1 MESGSGKLDVRE
13 LVDSQPLG
21 AAQIWMFVL
30 LFAVLALDGLDTQ
43 LLSYVAPNIA
53 KEWHI
58 SMANLGSIFS
68 IGLLGSMCG
77 ALLLGVLGDS
87 VGVKRTLVG
96 VTALVGLA
104 TLMTGFSQGIG
115 QLYALRFIT
124 GFGVGGALPNL
135 IALAAQ
141 FAPGRLR
148 ATILTLT
155 GCGFPLGAALGGALS
170 AWVVP
175 EHGWRTAYFVAG
187 AMPLVMTPLLFV
199 ACPES
204 IPVLLRKAGGQLLL
218 RKTMVRLFPKTT
230 VNQEFVWK
238 TRTLRAGPPMRILF
252 SKAQRGLTSL
262 LAGVFFLSLL
272 NVYLLSNWL
281 PGLLQAAHSTPRE
294 SVIATTCFN
303 LGGLLGAPVLG
314 RLMDRFGFGRA
325 LASAYLGGA
334 LCIGALAI
342 GGLGA
347 SGLTALA
354 VVTGFCVLGGQ
365 GGLNALPALLYP
377 EEARAA
383 GTGLVAGI
391 GRFGSLL
398 GPLIAGFLLSASWTH
413 SQVLGAAAIP
423 AFGAAMMLLAVAA
436 RSRSAMS
443 NQVARTIS

>member
-13 LVDSQPLG
+13 LIDGQPLG
-21 AAQIWMFVL
+21 AAQVWMFVL

-53 KEWHI
+53 REWHI

-104 TLMTGFSQGIG
+104 TLMTGFSRGIG

-141 FAPGRLR
+141 FAPGRRR
-148 ATILTLT
+148 ATIVTLT
-155 GCGFPLGAALGGALS
+155 GCGFPMGAALGGALS

-175 EHGWRTAYFVAG
+175 GHGWRTAYFVAG
-187 AMPLVMTPLLFV
+187 ALPLLMTPLLLV

-204 IPVLLRKAGGQLLL
+204 IPVLLRKANGQLLL
-218 RKTMVRLFPKTT
+218 RKTMARFFPKT
-230 VNQEFVWK
+230 VLNQDFIWK
-238 TRTLRAGPPMRILF
+238 TKNLQAGAPLRILF

-262 LAGVFFLSLL
+262 LAGIFFLSLL

-303 LGGLLGAPVLG
+303 LGGLLGGPVLG

-325 LASAYLGGA
+325 LASTYVGGA
-334 LCIGALAI
+334 ISIGALAMGLL
-342 GGLGA
+342 GG

-354 VVTGFCVLGGQ
+354 LVTGFCVLGGQ
-365 GGLNALPALLYP
+365 GALNALPALLYP

-398 GPLIAGFLLSASWTH
+398 GPLIAGFLLGANWTH

-423 AFGAAMMLLAVAA
+423 AFGAAMMLLVVAGRRRTAV
-436 RSRSAMS
+436 S
-443 NQVARTIS
+443 NQVARPV